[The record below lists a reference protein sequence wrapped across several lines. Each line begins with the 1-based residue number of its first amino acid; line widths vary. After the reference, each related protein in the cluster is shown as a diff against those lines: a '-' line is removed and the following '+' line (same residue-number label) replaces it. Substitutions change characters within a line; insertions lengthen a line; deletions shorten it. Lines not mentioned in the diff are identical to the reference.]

1 MPTVHFIRRKWLEQ
15 RKFQACLH
23 QAEKIRKTTAV
34 PDNKSNGKKLLSLT
48 CAAPSLSAYNN
59 NNHHVP
65 CENAPDQLLL
75 TETPHERVAAPSKKR
90 RLSPSHYHNI
100 ISPQTIASGDY
111 NDDESVISETP
122 VLHSR
127 KRKMQRTCQKQ
138 QAVATD
144 DRLLEISA
152 AIGDNIIPRDTDCKC
167 NTLLSFTI
175 MLLQVP
181 LISLSIYIFTH
192 VSIVF
197 ISLICLCSQ
206 YLHSC
211 LICTLSYMS
220 WTRLLLLRP
229 KQLPPRK

>member
-1 MPTVHFIRRKWLEQ
+1 M
-15 RKFQACLH
+15 H
-23 QAEKIRKTTAV
+23 QAEKIRKTTADS
-34 PDNKSNGKKLLSLT
+34 DNKSNCEKLFAH
-48 CAAPSLSAYNN
+48 CATPSLSAYN
-59 NNHHVP
+59 HVP

-100 ISPQTIASGDY
+100 ISPQTTASGDY

-152 AIGDNIIPRDTDCKC
+152 AIGDNI
-167 NTLLSFTI
+167 
-175 MLLQVP
+175 VP
-181 LISLSIYIFTH
+181 LTND
-192 VSIVF
+192 
-197 ISLICLCSQ
+197 
-206 YLHSC
+206 
-211 LICTLSYMS
+211 
-220 WTRLLLLRP
+220 
-229 KQLPPRK
+229 